1 MKKLTTMAQQGRFKK
16 SNNNDDFDLDSYL
29 EEQAHQTAEPT
40 QQIEDEHET
49 SFIKNAGLGLALV
62 FTAFMWYHDWSPK
75 QAYGSVFGNDE
86 GTVVAT
92 GQSGNRIEINIP
104 EIRIPDISIPETA
117 ELERAINDEF
127 ARIAESVNLPPVTD
141 YLVELKDLGLLEDNK
156 LSAFQA
162 RQLHSSGVPVSYIQE
177 VDNAGFL
184 DDLNFV
190 AISEFYKNDIPL
202 SYISQYEEAGIL
214 DKVNFV
220 GLSEFY
226 KTGVTM
232 DYLKTLDAAGYLDD
246 LSFVYVTEYY
256 KAGVTTSFLDRL
268 KEKGL
273 YEDLNFIDVVELYK
287 DDNN

>member
-1 MKKLTTMAQQGRFKK
+1 MTQKGRFKK
-16 SNNNDDFDLDSYL
+16 SNNDDDFDLDTYL
-29 EEQAHQTAEPT
+29 EVQSHQTAEATPH
-40 QQIEDEHET
+40 IEEEHES
-49 SFIKNAGLGLALV
+49 SFMKNAILGLALV

-75 QAYGSVFGNDE
+75 QAYGSIFGSDE
-86 GTVVAT
+86 ATVVAT
-92 GQSGNRIEINIP
+92 GQSGNQIVIDIPDINIP
-104 EIRIPDISIPETA
+104 DINIREARD
-117 ELERAINDEF
+117 LERAIGDEI
-127 ARIAESVNLPPVTD
+127 ARIGNSANLPPVTD
-141 YLVELKDLGLLEDNK
+141 YLVELKDLGLLDDNK

-162 RQLHSSGVPVSYIQE
+162 RQLHASGVPISYIQE

-184 DDLNFV
+184 NDLNFV

-226 KTGVTM
+226 KNGVTM

-246 LSFVYVTEYY
+246 LNFVYISEYY
-256 KAGVTTSFLDRL
+256 KAGVTTDFLDGL

-287 DDNN
+287 DENN